1 MAVLNLTP
9 DWKCNELT
17 WLQWNVSYNCLISC
31 LKYWKSIS
39 SLSPNLKAFLKILEI
54 SFATALLSQVVFRLT
69 LPITPNSAN
78 SALRPPHGMAN
89 ISPSSHGM
97 HTTSLV
103 TIFDFPCTVL
113 VEEPRL
119 RLGPWKCC
127 RQFSTF
133 LSQLGLK
140 EWKKE
145 DGSWML
151 PGDCSTESNFSSSY
165 K

>member
-1 MAVLNLTP
+1 MLTQKKVWSFLTP
-9 DWKCNELT
+9 DWKCNELA
-17 WLQWNVSYNCLISC
+17 WLQSNVSHISLISY
-31 LKYWKSIS
+31 LKYRKGIS
-39 SLSPNLKAFLKILEI
+39 SLSSNLKAFLKILEI
-54 SFATALLSQVVFRLT
+54 SFATALLSQAVFKLT
-69 LPITPNSAN
+69 LPIRPNSAN
-78 SALRPPHGMAN
+78 WALRPPRGMAN
-89 ISPSSHGM
+89 ISPSSYGM

-119 RLGPWKCC
+119 RFGAWKYC
-127 RQFSTF
+127 REFSTF
-133 LSQLGLK
+133 PSQLGLK

-151 PGDCSTESNFSSSY
+151 AGDCSSSY